1 MEPSG
6 ESRADAKLSQLE
18 RSSLGKAPL
27 AQITTWNLHILNIF
41 TQKSLFWTKILAPNI
56 RIRVCDKCAFFCIFR
71 YLLKI

>member
-27 AQITTWNLHILNIF
+27 AQITTWNLQILNIF
-41 TQKSLFWTKILAPNI
+41 TQPLARKFI
-56 RIRVCDKCAFFCIFR
+56 
-71 YLLKI
+71 